1 MLSACALTPSETA
14 ISSTERPKRFEKARA
29 IGFGHFPNPS
39 LAHAYYEDVNIAGDA
54 LGDNQRGEHANG
66 HDRDILQSVDVIKL
80 GRQQVSRL
88 SPGRV
93 GGRPLVIGGAMN
105 AENADTG
112 ALLNSPLHQRHAAIG
127 AKFAAFSGW
136 SMPLEYSGAGV
147 LAEHAAV
154 RNAVGIFDV
163 SHLGKATVAGSG
175 AADFVNRCLTADLG
189 KIGPGQA
196 QYTLLC
202 NPDGGVVDDMI
213 AYLRSPDE
221 VFLIPNAANCA
232 EVVAILAEA
241 APPSVTVT
249 NQHRDFAVLAVQGT
263 LSDEVLSAT
272 GFPVGH
278 DYMTFASADFQGT
291 PLTICRTGY
300 TGERGYELVVP
311 AGAAVAIW
319 DEVLAAGE
327 PYGLQPAG
335 LGARDTL
342 RTEMGYPL
350 HGQDLSPVITP
361 VQARLGWAVG
371 WRKESFL
378 GADALRAEKE
388 AGPMRQLRG
397 LRAVGRGIPRPAM
410 VVRVPDGS
418 EVGSVTSG
426 TFSPT
431 LKIGIA
437 LALLEAGVSDNDVVT
452 VDIRGRQEP
461 FLVTKPP
468 FVTPGVRE
476 S

>member
-1 MLSACALTPSETA
+1 MSAED
-14 ISSTERPKRFEKARA
+14 TE
-29 IGFGHFPNPS
+29 S
-39 LAHAYYEDVNIAGDA
+39 
-54 LGDNQRGEHANG
+54 
-66 HDRDILQSVDVIKL
+66 
-80 GRQQVSRL
+80 
-88 SPGRV
+88 
-93 GGRPLVIGGAMN
+93 
-105 AENADTG
+105 G
-112 ALLNSPLHQRHAAIG
+112 ALLNSPLHQRHVAAG
-127 AKFAAFSGW
+127 AKFAPFSGW
-136 SMPLEYSGAGV
+136 SMPLEYADAGV

-163 SHLGKATVAGSG
+163 SHLGNATVTGPG

-202 NPDGGVVDDMI
+202 YSDGGVVDDMI
-213 AYLRSPDE
+213 AYLKSPDE

-232 EVVAILAEA
+232 RVVALLAEA
-241 APPSVTVT
+241 APDGVSVT

-263 LSDEVLSAT
+263 LSDEVVSGA
-272 GFPVGH
+272 GFPAGH
-278 DYMTFASADFQGT
+278 DYMTFVSVDDRRT
-291 PLTICRTGY
+291 PVTVCRTGY

-311 AGAAVAIW
+311 VGAAAAVW
-319 DEVLAAGE
+319 DAVLAAGE

-350 HGQDLSPVITP
+350 HGQDISPAITP

-371 WRKESFL
+371 WKKQSFF

-388 AGPMRQLRG
+388 AGPRRLLRG
-397 LRAVGRGIPRPAM
+397 LRAAGRGIPRPGM
-410 VVRVPDGS
+410 VVRLPDGR
-418 EVGSVTSG
+418 EVGTVTSG

-437 LALLEAGVSDNDVVT
+437 LALIEAGLQDDDVVT
-452 VDIRGRQEP
+452 VDIRSRREP
-461 FLVTKPP
+461 FVITKPP

-476 S
+476 A